1 MGFNEWGQDSQQQF
15 GLGRFKNINT
25 KESSRTSIQKN
36 YKMTFANSHVII
48 RYELLWHREGDCV
61 GFNIWGR
68 ILTNSLEP
76 WEYFM
81 KLMIKDIFQ
90 NIMKD

>member
-1 MGFNEWGQDSQQQF
+1 M
-15 GLGRFKNINT
+15 
-25 KESSRTSIQKN
+25 N
-36 YKMTFANSHVII
+36 YYDIGKGTVM
-48 RYELLWHREGDCV
+48 

-81 KLMIKDIFQ
+81 KLMIKDSFRNIVKDLKVR
-90 NIMKD
+90 NIMKEAASA

>member
-1 MGFNEWGQDSQQQF
+1 M
-15 GLGRFKNINT
+15 
-25 KESSRTSIQKN
+25 N
-36 YKMTFANSHVII
+36 YYDIGKGTV
-48 RYELLWHREGDCV
+48 L

-81 KLMIKDIFQ
+81 KLMIKDSFQ